1 VEERNVPRRFQI
13 IHGQQTVDSEQ
24 EKSRSQELP
33 IFEEALLAHLDSMF
47 AFAMRLVGGR
57 RERAEDLV
65 QETALRAFRGYGSL
79 RSPKKTKTWLF
90 QILYN
95 TQINEFHRQSRQ
107 PTADVELNEALLESM
122 ETAPSAT
129 PEEQFFAQ
137 LLGSELQQA
146 LEDLPIE
153 FRTTIWLSDIEE
165 LSYKE
170 ISEIT
175 NCPAGTVASRLYRG
189 HRLLRER
196 LREYAG
202 RRGLLRE

>member
-1 VEERNVPRRFQI
+1 
-13 IHGQQTVDSEQ
+13 
-24 EKSRSQELP
+24 
-33 IFEEALLAHLDSMF
+33 
-47 AFAMRLVGGR
+47 
-57 RERAEDLV
+57 
-65 QETALRAFRGYGSL
+65 
-79 RSPKKTKTWLF
+79 
-90 QILYN
+90 
-95 TQINEFHRQSRQ
+95 
-107 PTADVELNEALLESM
+107 M
-122 ETAPSAT
+122 ETTPCVT

-137 LLGSELQQA
+137 LLDSELQQA

-170 ISEIT
+170 IAEIT

-196 LREYAG
+196 LREYAE

>member
-1 VEERNVPRRFQI
+1 VPRRFQI
-13 IHGQQTVDSEQ
+13 IQGQQTVDSEP
-24 EKSRSQELP
+24 EKPLPQELP
-33 IFEEALLAHLDSMF
+33 TFEDALLAHLDSLF

-95 TQINEFHRQSRQ
+95 TQINEFHRQSRE
-107 PTADVELNEALLESM
+107 PTADVELNEVLLESM
-122 ETAPSAT
+122 ETTQSVT

-137 LLGSELQQA
+137 LLDSELQQA
-146 LEDLPIE
+146 LEELPIE
-153 FRTTIWLSDIEE
+153 FRTIIWLSDIEE

-170 ISEIT
+170 IAEIT

>member
-1 VEERNVPRRFQI
+1 MPRRFQI
-13 IHGQQTVDSEQ
+13 IQGQQPVASEQ
-24 EKSRSQELP
+24 EESRSQELP

>member
-1 VEERNVPRRFQI
+1 MEERNVPRRFQI
-13 IHGQQTVDSEQ
+13 IQGQQPVASEQ
-24 EKSRSQELP
+24 EESRSLELP

>member
-1 VEERNVPRRFQI
+1 MPRRFQI
-13 IHGQQTVDSEQ
+13 IQGPQTVDSEP
-24 EKSRSQELP
+24 EKPLRQELP
-33 IFEEALLAHLDSMF
+33 TFEDALLAHLDSLF

-95 TQINEFHRQSRQ
+95 TQINEFHRQSRE

-122 ETAPSAT
+122 ETTPCVT

-137 LLGSELQQA
+137 LLDSELQQA

-170 ISEIT
+170 IAEIT

-196 LREYAG
+196 LREYAE

>member
-1 VEERNVPRRFQI
+1 MPRRFQI
-13 IHGQQTVDSEQ
+13 IQGQQPVASEQ
-24 EKSRSQELP
+24 EESRSLELP

>member
-1 VEERNVPRRFQI
+1 MPRRFQI
-13 IHGQQTVDSEQ
+13 IQGQQPVASEQ

>member
-1 VEERNVPRRFQI
+1 MEETNVPQRFQI
-13 IHGQQTVDSEQ
+13 IQGHRTVDSEQ
-24 EKSRSQELP
+24 NPLSNELP
-33 IFEEALLAHLDSMF
+33 LFEEAFLAHIDSMF

-79 RSPKKTKTWLF
+79 RSTEKMKTWLF

-95 TQINEFHRQSRQ
+95 IQINEFHRQSRE
-107 PTADVELNEALLESM
+107 PTVDVELNEALLESI
-122 ETAPSAT
+122 ETAASVT

-137 LLGSELQQA
+137 LLDRELQQA
-146 LEDLPIE
+146 LEELPLE

-175 NCPAGTVASRLYRG
+175 KCPAGTVASRLYRG
-189 HRLLRER
+189 HRLLRKR
-196 LREYAG
+196 LREYARG
-202 RRGLLRE
+202 RGLLME